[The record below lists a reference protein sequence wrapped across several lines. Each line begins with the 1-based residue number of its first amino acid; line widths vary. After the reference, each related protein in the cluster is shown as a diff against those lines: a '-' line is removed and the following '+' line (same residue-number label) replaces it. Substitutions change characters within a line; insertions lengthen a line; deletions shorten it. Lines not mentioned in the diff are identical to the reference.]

1 LVLLLIRGRRAA
13 LDLGKGGHGV
23 PLELLEP
30 LGIDV
35 DGEDHTLAAVA
46 VGCAVALLAV
56 EVAGLA
62 VGEGVVERAQVGD
75 IIGVEVV
82 EVGVDVGTLELR
94 AWFLE
99 RGFGQGVV
107 FAQEVKVHD
116 ATLLGVDEWWVISQF
131 GSAADDDSLDGR
143 NIGGLR
149 WRRWCRGRRGRTAV
163 RGQGDGGHTPHD
175 GNAGQELHG
184 GCEVGLVIKTKK
196 DLKKFEVGE

>member
-1 LVLLLIRGRRAA
+1 LVLLLILGRRAA

-56 EVAGLA
+56 EVAGLV
-62 VGEGVVERAQVGD
+62 VGEGVVERVQVGD

-116 ATLLGVDEWWVISQF
+116 ATLLGVEEWWLKSQV

-143 NIGGLR
+143 NLGGL
-149 WRRWCRGRRGRTAV
+149 
-163 RGQGDGGHTPHD
+163 
-175 GNAGQELHG
+175 
-184 GCEVGLVIKTKK
+184 
-196 DLKKFEVGE
+196 